1 MAVDLS
7 KLPPTLPVTVKRG
20 DENGLPSK
28 PLIDWEQYTRD
39 FFKRT
44 TVDLDTRL
52 TDVRSDTDQNS
63 ARITTETTARTT
75 ADSAIATQLTTIRAN
90 VATNTASIVT
100 ETTARV
106 QGDQALAQ
114 QTT

>member
-7 KLPPTLPVTVKRG
+7 KLPPTLPVTVKRV

-52 TDVRSDTDQNS
+52 TTVTATAGANS
-63 ARITTETTARTT
+63 AAITSEATARAN
-75 ADSAIATQLTTIRAN
+75 ADTAIATQVTALNAN
-90 VATNTASIVT
+90 VGANTASISS
-100 ETTARV
+100 EATT
-106 QGDQALAQ
+106 
-114 QTT
+114 